1 MLVYMSIFDNF
12 VKIIISGM
20 SVLDSVRV
28 LIYRVH
34 EKGLEVF
41 LINNEMENDP
51 EVWNLPEGFYG
62 QISNNLKTVGKNL
75 IDLEPTNGADGLRVK
90 TLAIEGDWH
99 DIPSIRGILK
109 HDMKLAKKILRERL
123 PGSEKGAYFAV
134 KECFKKVLPHEYEAI
149 KELKEII
156 ADRNAVKNI

>member
-1 MLVYMSIFDNF
+1 
-12 VKIIISGM
+12 M

-41 LINNEMENDP
+41 LINNEMDEDP
-51 EVWNLPEGFYG
+51 EIWNLPEGFYSQIKG
-62 QISNNLKTVGKNL
+62 QIAAKGKHL
-75 IDLEPTNGADGLRVK
+75 IDLEPTVHDDGSKIK
-90 TLAIEGDWH
+90 TLAVEGDWH
-99 DIPSIRGILK
+99 DIPSIRGMLK
-109 HDMKLAKKILRERL
+109 HDIKLAKKILRERL

-134 KECFKKVLPHEYEAI
+134 KECFKKVLPQEYEAI
-149 KELKEII
+149 KELKDII